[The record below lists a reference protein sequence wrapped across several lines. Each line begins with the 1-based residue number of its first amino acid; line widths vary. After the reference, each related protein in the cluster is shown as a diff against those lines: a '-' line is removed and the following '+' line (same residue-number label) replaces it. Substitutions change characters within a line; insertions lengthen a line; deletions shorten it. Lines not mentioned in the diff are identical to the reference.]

1 MKTMNQPA
9 VITPGILVLALLTA
23 GIAYIG
29 MVGISAPLLSNIK
42 VDILLIVVLGM
53 AMCAMG
59 GINRIAATQQWAHP
73 LTIVGYILGG
83 LILLVTLSVLTGW
96 KLPMIQNNSQ
106 ALIAITILISL
117 KFLTSF
123 LHYFFWR
130 G

>member
-1 MKTMNQPA
+1 MKTMTQPS
-9 VITPGILVLALLTA
+9 VITPGIIVLALLAA

-29 MVGISAPLLSNIK
+29 MAGISAPILSNLK

-59 GINRIAATQQWAHP
+59 GINRVAATQQWTHP
-73 LTIVGYILGG
+73 LSIASYILGG
-83 LILLVTLSVLTGW
+83 LILLVTLAVFTGW
-96 KLPMIQNNSQ
+96 KLPIIQTNSQ
-106 ALIAITILISL
+106 ALITITILIGL

-123 LHYFFWR
+123 MHYYFWR